1 MTITDHK
8 SSLHS
13 RLAQA
18 YPNQMNGLVSGSIY
32 IRVDDRD
39 SDDICYSFCDIH
51 LRMSDLR
58 DDNFTLILENVP
70 FDDEVKSIASEL
82 NGTWQ
87 TTRSGERLTLNFTST
102 ELREITRLSK
112 AIRQLVGRGKSYLDR
127 NWKWIVPRTSKSL
140 ERLARVLGTSRT
152 R

>member
-18 YPNQMNGLVSGSIY
+18 YPKQAKGLADGPIY
-32 IRVDDRD
+32 IRIDDRD
-39 SDDICYSFCDIH
+39 SDDIYYGFCDIH
-51 LRMSDLR
+51 LKMSDLR
-58 DDNFTLILENVP
+58 DDKFTLILDNVP

-87 TTRSGERLTLNFTST
+87 TTRSGERLTLNVTSADR
-102 ELREITRLSK
+102 REITRLSK

-127 NWKWIVPRTSKSL
+127 NWRWIAPRTSKSL
-140 ERLARVLGTSRT
+140 DRLVRVLTIAK
-152 R
+152 